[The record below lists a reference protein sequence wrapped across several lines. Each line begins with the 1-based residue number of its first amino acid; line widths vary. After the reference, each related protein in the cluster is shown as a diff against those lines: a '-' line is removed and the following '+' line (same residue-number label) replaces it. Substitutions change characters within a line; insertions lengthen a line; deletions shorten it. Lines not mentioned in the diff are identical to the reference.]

1 MAPKCISVLGDL
13 ANSFVDFN
21 NFYEDYDSM
30 REKIDLIYKAFKN
43 LSHGL
48 ITLEQI
54 HVPVYRETKANADK
68 IEIVIKE
75 ISEVDD
81 NLR

>member
-1 MAPKCISVLGDL
+1 M
-13 ANSFVDFN
+13 
-21 NFYEDYDSM
+21 
-30 REKIDLIYKAFKN
+30 
-43 LSHGL
+43 SHGL
-48 ITLEQI
+48 IVLENI

-68 IEIVIKE
+68 IEVVIKE